1 MAKNAS
7 PSYEQIF
14 YLGGTGYSG
23 IRNISAGYSVGQ
35 KSVKV
40 LGAGFVRDVI
50 AEPLRGEFSMT
61 RDLLYQDPV
70 LDLTGEAP
78 ISGTLLYGVELNT
91 PAYKTVEQVYGF
103 NTGYLTNYSINCDVQ
118 DVPTIETTFAIFGQM
133 GSGEREGELDYSGTA
148 PLQNL
153 GFVNHEAVFLTYNG
167 SGTNRAVSVS
177 QTYDINRVPIYTLDQ
192 KTSESYYAPSQV
204 LTEYPIEITTNLTIE
219 MDDYETANMIDNIR
233 SGNYQTVGV
242 EIRLGKRE
250 ETLDG
255 NATSG
260 PNIVP
265 ASVELCLE
273 DDAGECLGDDGAGI
287 TRYEFLSTTG
297 HLVSESIESSV
308 DGVLS
313 VNLEF
318 KDYYNKD

>member
-1 MAKNAS
+1 MPNNAS

-14 YLGGTGYSG
+14 YLGGDNTSSRTGVSG
-23 IRNISAGYSVGQ
+23 IRSITAGYSVGQ
-35 KSVKV
+35 KKV
-40 LGAGFVRDVI
+40 RALGAGFIREVI
-50 AEPLRGEFSMT
+50 AEPLQGELSMT

-70 LDLTGEAP
+70 LGLTGESS
-78 ISGTLLYGVELNT
+78 ISGTLLYDVEMNG
-91 PAYKTVEQVYGF
+91 AEKVYGF
-103 NTGYLTNYSINCDVQ
+103 NTGYLTSYSINCDVQ
-118 DVPTIETTFAIFGQM
+118 DVPTIETTFAVFGQL
-133 GSGEREGELDYSGTA
+133 GSGERERELDYSGIA

-153 GFVNHEAVFLTYNG
+153 GFVNHEAVFLTFNG

-192 KTSESYYAPSQV
+192 KTDESYYAPSEV
-204 LTEYPIEITTNLTIE
+204 ITEYPIEITTNLTIE
-219 MDDYETANMIDNIR
+219 MDDYQTANMIDNIR
-233 SGNYQTVGV
+233 SGNYQTLGV
-242 EIRLGKRE
+242 EIRLGAKE
-250 ETLDG
+250 DTLDG
-255 NATSG
+255 HAVVGDT
-260 PNIVP
+260 
-265 ASVELCLE
+265 LCLQ
-273 DDAGECLGDDGAGI
+273 DNNGNCLGDDGDGI

>member
-1 MAKNAS
+1 MPNNAS

-14 YLGGTGYSG
+14 YLDGTGVSG
-23 IRNISAGYSVGQ
+23 IRNLSAGYSVGQ
-35 KSVKV
+35 KQVRA
-40 LGAGFVRDVI
+40 LGAGFIREVI
-50 AEPLRGEFSMT
+50 AEPLQGELSMT

-70 LDLTGEAP
+70 LGLTGEAP
-78 ISGTLLYGVELNT
+78 VSGTLLYDVEMNG
-91 PAYKTVEQVYGF
+91 AEKVYGF
-103 NTGYLTNYSINCDVQ
+103 NTGYLTSYSINCDVQ
-118 DVPTIETTFAIFGQM
+118 DVPTIETTFAVFGQL
-133 GSGEREGELDYSGTA
+133 GSGERERELDYSGTA

-153 GFVNHEAVFLTYNG
+153 GFVNHEAVFLTFNG

-177 QTYDINRVPIYTLDQ
+177 QDYNINRIPIYSLDQ
-192 KTSESYYAPSQV
+192 KTSETLYAPSEV
-204 LTEYPIEITTNLTIE
+204 LTEYPIEITTNLTVE

-233 SGNYQTVGV
+233 SGNYQTLGV
-242 EIRLGKRE
+242 EIRLGAKE
-250 ETLDG
+250 DTLDG
-255 NATSG
+255 HAVVGDT
-260 PNIVP
+260 
-265 ASVELCLE
+265 LCLQ
-273 DDAGECLGDDGAGI
+273 DNNGECLGDDGDGI

>member
-1 MAKNAS
+1 MPNNAS

-14 YLGGTGYSG
+14 YLDGTGVSG
-23 IRNISAGYSVGQ
+23 IRNVSAGYSVGQ
-35 KSVKV
+35 KQVRA
-40 LGAGFVRDVI
+40 LGAGFIREVI
-50 AEPLRGEFSMT
+50 AEPLQGELSMT

-70 LDLTGEAP
+70 LGLTGEAP
-78 ISGTLLYGVELNT
+78 VSGTLLYDVEMNG
-91 PAYKTVEQVYGF
+91 AEKVYGF
-103 NTGYLTNYSINCDVQ
+103 NTGYLTSYSINCDVQ
-118 DVPTIETTFAIFGQM
+118 DVPTIETTFAVFGQL
-133 GSGEREGELDYSGTA
+133 GSGERERELDYSGTA

-153 GFVNHEAVFLTYNG
+153 GFVNHEAVFLTFNG

-177 QTYDINRVPIYTLDQ
+177 QDYNVNRVPIYSLDQ
-192 KTSESYYAPSQV
+192 KTSETLYAPSEV

-233 SGNYQTVGV
+233 SGNYQTLGV
-242 EIRLGKRE
+242 EIRLGAKE
-250 ETLDG
+250 DTLDG
-255 NATSG
+255 HAVVG
-260 PNIVP
+260 DK
-265 ASVELCLE
+265 LCLQ
-273 DDAGECLGDDGAGI
+273 DNNGDCLGDDGDGI

>member
-1 MAKNAS
+1 MPNNAS

-14 YLGGTGYSG
+14 YLDGTGVSG
-23 IRNISAGYSVGQ
+23 IRNLSAGYSVGQ
-35 KSVKV
+35 KQVRA
-40 LGAGFVRDVI
+40 LGAGFIREVI
-50 AEPLRGEFSMT
+50 AEPLQGELSMT

-70 LDLTGEAP
+70 LGLTGEAP
-78 ISGTLLYGVELNT
+78 VSGTLLYDVEMNG
-91 PAYKTVEQVYGF
+91 AEKVYGF
-103 NTGYLTNYSINCDVQ
+103 NTGYPTSYSINCDVL
-118 DVPTIETTFAIFGQM
+118 DVPTIETTFAVFGQL
-133 GSGEREGELDYSGTA
+133 GSGERERELDYSGTA

-153 GFVNHEAVFLTYNG
+153 GFVNHEAVFLTFNG

-177 QTYDINRVPIYTLDQ
+177 QDYNINRIPIYSLDQ
-192 KTSESYYAPSQV
+192 KTSETLYAPSEV
-204 LTEYPIEITTNLTIE
+204 LTEYPIEITTNLTVE

-233 SGNYQTVGV
+233 SGNYQTLGV
-242 EIRLGKRE
+242 EIRLGAKE
-250 ETLDG
+250 DTLDG
-255 NATSG
+255 NAVVGDT
-260 PNIVP
+260 
-265 ASVELCLE
+265 LCLQ
-273 DDAGECLGDDGAGI
+273 DNNGDCLGDDGNGI

>member
-14 YLGGTGYSG
+14 YLGGTGVSG
-23 IRNISAGYSVGQ
+23 IRNLSAGYSVGQ
-35 KSVKV
+35 KQIRT
-40 LGAGFVRDVI
+40 LGAGFVHEVI
-50 AEPLRGEFSMT
+50 AEPLRGEMSMT
-61 RDLLYQDPV
+61 RDMLYQDPV
-70 LDLTGEAP
+70 LNLTGETP
-78 ISGTLLYGVELNT
+78 VSGTLLHGVELDG
-91 PAYKTVEQVYGF
+91 AEKVYGF
-103 NTGYLTNYSINCDVQ
+103 NTGYLTSYSINCDVQ
-118 DVPTIETTFAIFGQM
+118 DVPTIESSFAVFGQL
-133 GSGEREGELDYSGTA
+133 GSGVREGELDYSGVA

-153 GFVNHEAVFLTYNG
+153 GVVNHESVFLTFNG
-167 SGTNRAVSVS
+167 SGTNRAVSAS
-177 QTYDINRVPIYTLDQ
+177 QTYNINRVPIYTLDQ
-192 KTSESYYAPSQV
+192 KTSEIYYAPSEV
-204 LTEYPIEITTNLTIE
+204 LTEYPIDITTNLTIE

-233 SGNYQTVGV
+233 SGNYQTLGV
-242 EIRLGKRE
+242 EIRLGAKA

-255 NATSG
+255 HAVVG
-260 PNIVP
+260 DK
-265 ASVELCLE
+265 LCLQ
-273 DDAGECLGDDGAGI
+273 DNNGDCLGDDGDGI

>member
-1 MAKNAS
+1 MPNNAS

-14 YLGGTGYSG
+14 YLDGTGVSG

-35 KSVKV
+35 KQVRA
-40 LGAGFVRDVI
+40 LGAGFIREVI
-50 AEPLRGEFSMT
+50 AEPLQGELSMT

-70 LDLTGEAP
+70 LGLTGEAP
-78 ISGTLLYGVELNT
+78 VSGTLLYDVEMNG
-91 PAYKTVEQVYGF
+91 AEKVYGF
-103 NTGYLTNYSINCDVQ
+103 NTGYLTSYSINCDVQ
-118 DVPTIETTFAIFGQM
+118 DVPTIETTFAVFGQL
-133 GSGEREGELDYSGTA
+133 GSGERERELDYSGTA

-153 GFVNHEAVFLTYNG
+153 GFVNHEAVFLTFNG

-177 QTYDINRVPIYTLDQ
+177 QDYNINRIPIYSLDQ
-192 KTSESYYAPSQV
+192 KTSETLYAPSEV

-233 SGNYQTVGV
+233 SGNYQTLGV
-242 EIRLGKRE
+242 EIRLGAKE
-250 ETLDG
+250 DTLDG
-255 NATSG
+255 HAVVGDT
-260 PNIVP
+260 
-265 ASVELCLE
+265 LCLQ
-273 DDAGECLGDDGAGI
+273 DNNGDCLGDDGDGI

>member
-1 MAKNAS
+1 MPNNAS

-14 YLGGTGYSG
+14 YLGGTGVSG
-23 IRNISAGYSVGQ
+23 IRNLSAGYSVGQ
-35 KSVKV
+35 KQIKA
-40 LGAGFVRDVI
+40 LGAGFTQEVI
-50 AEPLRGEFSMT
+50 SEPLRGDMSMT
-61 RDLLYQDPV
+61 RDMLYQDPV
-70 LDLTGEAP
+70 LGLTGEAP
-78 ISGTLLYGVELNT
+78 ISGTLLYGVELDG
-91 PAYKTVEQVYGF
+91 AEKVYGF
-103 NTGYLTNYSINCDVQ
+103 STGYLTSYSINCNVQ
-118 DVPTIETTFAIFGQM
+118 DVPTIESTFAVFGQL
-133 GSGEREGELDYSGTA
+133 GSGVREGELDYSGVA

-153 GFVNHEAVFLTYNG
+153 GVVNHESVFLTFNG
-167 SGTNRAVSVS
+167 SGTNRAVSAS
-177 QTYDINRVPIYTLDQ
+177 QSYNINRIPIYTLDQ
-192 KTSESYYAPSQV
+192 KTSEIYYAPSEV

-233 SGNYQTVGV
+233 SGNYQTLGV
-242 EIRLGKRE
+242 EIRLGAKA

-255 NATSG
+255 HAVVG
-260 PNIVP
+260 DK
-265 ASVELCLE
+265 LCLQ
-273 DDAGECLGDDGAGI
+273 DNNGDCLGDDGDGI

>member
-1 MAKNAS
+1 MPNNAS

-14 YLGGTGYSG
+14 YLDGTGVSG
-23 IRNISAGYSVGQ
+23 IRNVSAGYSVGQ
-35 KSVKV
+35 KQVRA
-40 LGAGFVRDVI
+40 LGAGFIREVI
-50 AEPLRGEFSMT
+50 AEPLQGELSMT

-70 LDLTGEAP
+70 LGLTGEAP
-78 ISGTLLYGVELNT
+78 VSCTLLYDVEMNG
-91 PAYKTVEQVYGF
+91 AEKVYGF
-103 NTGYLTNYSINCDVQ
+103 NTGYLTSYSINCDVQ
-118 DVPTIETTFAIFGQM
+118 DVPTIETTFAVFGQL
-133 GSGEREGELDYSGTA
+133 GSGERERELDYSGTA

-153 GFVNHEAVFLTYNG
+153 GFVNHEAVFLTFNG

-177 QTYDINRVPIYTLDQ
+177 QDYNVNRVPIYSLDQ
-192 KTSESYYAPSQV
+192 KTSETLYAPSEV

-233 SGNYQTVGV
+233 SGNYQTLGV
-242 EIRLGKRE
+242 EIRLGAKE
-250 ETLDG
+250 DTLDG
-255 NATSG
+255 HAVVG
-260 PNIVP
+260 DK
-265 ASVELCLE
+265 LCLQ
-273 DDAGECLGDDGAGI
+273 DNNGDCLGDDGDGI

>member
-1 MAKNAS
+1 MPNNAS

-14 YLGGTGYSG
+14 YLDGTGVSG
-23 IRNISAGYSVGQ
+23 IRNLSAGYSVGQ
-35 KSVKV
+35 KQVRA
-40 LGAGFVRDVI
+40 LGAGFIREVI
-50 AEPLRGEFSMT
+50 AEPLQGELSMT

-70 LDLTGEAP
+70 LGLTGEAP
-78 ISGTLLYGVELNT
+78 VSGTLLYDVEMNG
-91 PAYKTVEQVYGF
+91 AEKVYGF
-103 NTGYLTNYSINCDVQ
+103 NTGYLTSYSINCDVQ
-118 DVPTIETTFAIFGQM
+118 DVPTIETTFAVFGQL
-133 GSGEREGELDYSGTA
+133 GSGERERELDYSGTA

-153 GFVNHEAVFLTYNG
+153 GFVNHEAVFLTFNG

-177 QTYDINRVPIYTLDQ
+177 QDYNINRIPIYSLDQ
-192 KTSESYYAPSQV
+192 KTSETLYAPSEV
-204 LTEYPIEITTNLTIE
+204 LTEYPIEITTNLTVE

-233 SGNYQTVGV
+233 SGNYQTLGV
-242 EIRLGKRE
+242 EIRLGAKE
-250 ETLDG
+250 DTLDG
-255 NATSG
+255 HAVVGDT
-260 PNIVP
+260 
-265 ASVELCLE
+265 LCLQ
-273 DDAGECLGDDGAGI
+273 DNNGDCLGDDGNGI

>member
-1 MAKNAS
+1 MPNNAS

-14 YLGGTGYSG
+14 YLDGTGVSG
-23 IRNISAGYSVGQ
+23 IRNVSAGYSVGQ
-35 KSVKV
+35 KQVRA
-40 LGAGFVRDVI
+40 LGAGFIREVI
-50 AEPLRGEFSMT
+50 AEPLQGELSMT

-70 LDLTGEAP
+70 LGLTGEAP
-78 ISGTLLYGVELNT
+78 VSGTLLYDVEMNG
-91 PAYKTVEQVYGF
+91 AEKVYGF
-103 NTGYLTNYSINCDVQ
+103 NTGYLTSYSINCDVQ
-118 DVPTIETTFAIFGQM
+118 DVPTIETTFAVFGQL
-133 GSGEREGELDYSGTA
+133 GSGERERELDYSGTA

-153 GFVNHEAVFLTYNG
+153 GFVNHEAVFLTFNG

-177 QTYDINRVPIYTLDQ
+177 QDYNINRIPIYSLDQ
-192 KTSESYYAPSQV
+192 KTSETLYAPSEV

-233 SGNYQTVGV
+233 SGNYQTLGV
-242 EIRLGKRE
+242 EIRLGAKE
-250 ETLDG
+250 DTLDG
-255 NATSG
+255 HAVVG
-260 PNIVP
+260 DK
-265 ASVELCLE
+265 LCLQ
-273 DDAGECLGDDGAGI
+273 DNNGNCLGDDGDGI

>member
-14 YLGGTGYSG
+14 YLGGTGVSG
-23 IRNISAGYSVGQ
+23 IRNLSAGYSVGQ
-35 KSVKV
+35 KQIRV
-40 LGAGFVRDVI
+40 LGAGFVREVI
-50 AEPLRGEFSMT
+50 AEPLRGEMSMT
-61 RDLLYQDPV
+61 RDMLYQDPV
-70 LDLTGEAP
+70 LGLTGESP
-78 ISGTLLYGVELNT
+78 VSGTLLYGVELDGNE
-91 PAYKTVEQVYGF
+91 KVYGF
-103 NTGYLTNYSINCDVQ
+103 NTGYLTSYSINCEVQ
-118 DVPTIETTFAIFGQM
+118 DVPTIETTFAVFGQM
-133 GSGEREGELDYSGTA
+133 GSGVREGELDYSGVA
-148 PLQNL
+148 PLQTL
-153 GFVNHEAVFLTYNG
+153 GVVNHESVFLTYNG

-177 QTYDINRVPIYTLDQ
+177 QSYDINRVPIYTLDE
-192 KTSESYYAPSQV
+192 KTSESYYAPAEV
-204 LTEYPIEITTNLTIE
+204 VTEYPIEITTNLTIE
-219 MDDYETANMIDNIR
+219 MDDYNTANMIDNIR
-233 SGNYQTVGV
+233 SGNYQTLGV
-242 EIRLGKRE
+242 EIRLGSKE

-260 PNIVP
+260 PNIGP
-265 ASVELCLE
+265 ASVNLCLE
-273 DDAGECLGDDGAGI
+273 DNAGACLGDDGDGI

>member
-1 MAKNAS
+1 MSKNAS

-14 YLGGTGYSG
+14 YLGGTGVSG
-23 IRNISAGYSVGQ
+23 IRDLSAGYSVGQ
-35 KSVKV
+35 KQVRI
-40 LGAGFVRDVI
+40 LGAGFVREVI

-61 RDLLYQDPV
+61 RDMLYQDPV
-70 LDLTGEAP
+70 LDLTGEYP
-78 ISGTLLYGVELNT
+78 VSGTLLYGVEIGDGNE
-91 PAYKTVEQVYGF
+91 KVYGF
-103 NTGYLTNYSINCDVQ
+103 NTGYLTSYSINCSVQ
-118 DVPTIETTFAIFGQM
+118 DVPTMESTFAVFGQM

-153 GFVNHEAVFLTYNG
+153 GVVNHESVFLTYDG

-177 QTYDINRVPIYTLDQ
+177 QSYDINRVPIYTLDQ
-192 KTSESYYAPSQV
+192 KTSETYYAPAEV
-204 LTEYPIEITTNLTIE
+204 ITEYPIEITTNFTIE

-233 SGNYQTVGV
+233 SGNYETIGV
-242 EIRLGKRE
+242 EIRLGRKA

-255 NATSG
+255 HQVVGST
-260 PNIVP
+260 
-265 ASVELCLE
+265 LCLQ
-273 DDAGECLGDDGAGI
+273 DDTGECLGDDGDGI

>member
-1 MAKNAS
+1 MPNNAS

-14 YLGGTGYSG
+14 YLDGTGVSG
-23 IRNISAGYSVGQ
+23 IRNVSAGYSVGQ
-35 KSVKV
+35 KQVRA
-40 LGAGFVRDVI
+40 LGAGFIREVI
-50 AEPLRGEFSMT
+50 AEPLQGELSMT

-70 LDLTGEAP
+70 LGLTGEAP
-78 ISGTLLYGVELNT
+78 VSGTLLYDVEMNG
-91 PAYKTVEQVYGF
+91 AEKVYGF
-103 NTGYLTNYSINCDVQ
+103 NTGYLTSYSINCDVQ
-118 DVPTIETTFAIFGQM
+118 DVPTIETTFAVFGQL
-133 GSGEREGELDYSGTA
+133 GSGERERELDYSGTA

-153 GFVNHEAVFLTYNG
+153 GFVNHEAVFLTFNG
-167 SGTNRAVSVS
+167 SGTNRTVSVS
-177 QTYDINRVPIYTLDQ
+177 QDYNINRIPIYSLDQ
-192 KTSESYYAPSQV
+192 KTSETLYAPSEV

-233 SGNYQTVGV
+233 SGNYQTLGV
-242 EIRLGKRE
+242 EIRLGAKE
-250 ETLDG
+250 DTLDG
-255 NATSG
+255 HAVVG
-260 PNIVP
+260 DK
-265 ASVELCLE
+265 LCLQ
-273 DDAGECLGDDGAGI
+273 DNNGDCLGDDGDGI

>member
-14 YLGGTGYSG
+14 YLGGTGVSG
-23 IRNISAGYSVGQ
+23 IRNLSAGYSVGQ
-35 KSVKV
+35 KQIRV
-40 LGAGFVRDVI
+40 LGAGFVREVI
-50 AEPLRGEFSMT
+50 AEPLRGEMSMT
-61 RDLLYQDPV
+61 RDMLYQDPV
-70 LDLTGEAP
+70 LGLTGESP
-78 ISGTLLYGVELNT
+78 VSGTLLYGVELDGNE
-91 PAYKTVEQVYGF
+91 KVYGF
-103 NTGYLTNYSINCDVQ
+103 NTGYLTSYSINCEVQ
-118 DVPTIETTFAIFGQM
+118 DVPTIETTFAVFGQM
-133 GSGEREGELDYSGTA
+133 GSGVREGELDYSGVA
-148 PLQNL
+148 PLQTL
-153 GFVNHEAVFLTYNG
+153 GMVNHESVFLTYNG

-177 QTYDINRVPIYTLDQ
+177 QSYDINRVPIYTLDE
-192 KTSESYYAPSQV
+192 KTSESYYAPAEV
-204 LTEYPIEITTNLTIE
+204 ITEYPIEITTNLTIE
-219 MDDYETANMIDNIR
+219 MDDYNTANMIDNIR
-233 SGNYQTVGV
+233 SGNYQTIGV
-242 EIRLGKRE
+242 EIRLGNKE
-250 ETLDG
+250 ETLNG

-265 ASVELCLE
+265 ASVNLCLE
-273 DDAGECLGDDGAGI
+273 DNAGVCLGDDGDGI

>member
-1 MAKNAS
+1 MANNAS

-14 YLGGTGYSG
+14 YLGGTGVSG
-23 IRNISAGYSVGQ
+23 IRNLSAGYSVGQ
-35 KSVKV
+35 KQVRA
-40 LGAGFVRDVI
+40 LGAGFVREVI
-50 AEPLRGEFSMT
+50 AEPLQGELSMT

-78 ISGTLLYGVELNT
+78 VSGTLLYGVELDG
-91 PAYKTVEQVYGF
+91 AEKVYGF
-103 NTGYLTNYSINCDVQ
+103 NTGYLTSYSINCDVQ
-118 DVPTIETTFAIFGQM
+118 DVPTIETTFAVYGQL
-133 GSGEREGELDYSGTA
+133 GSGERERELDYSGTA

-153 GFVNHEAVFLTYNG
+153 GVVNHESVFLTFNG

-177 QTYDINRVPIYTLDQ
+177 QDYNINRVPIYTLDQ
-192 KTSESYYAPSQV
+192 KTSETFYAPSEV
-204 LTEYPIEITTNLTIE
+204 VTEYPIEITTNLTIE
-219 MDDYETANMIDNIR
+219 MDDYQTANMIDNIR
-233 SGNYQTVGV
+233 SGIYETIGV
-242 EIRLGKRE
+242 EIRLGRKE

-255 NATSG
+255 DTV
-260 PNIVP
+260 IP
-265 ASVELCLE
+265 AGTGELCLV
-273 DDAGECLGDDGAGI
+273 DHAGECLGDDGDGV

-297 HLVSESIESSV
+297 HLVSESISSSV

>member
-1 MAKNAS
+1 MPNNAS

-14 YLGGTGYSG
+14 YLGGTGVSG
-23 IRNISAGYSVGQ
+23 IRNLSAGYSVAQ
-35 KSVKV
+35 KTIRA
-40 LGAGFVRDVI
+40 LGAGFVQEVI
-50 AEPLRGEFSMT
+50 AEPLRGEMSMT
-61 RDLLYQDPV
+61 RDMLYQDPV
-70 LDLTGEAP
+70 LGLTGEAP
-78 ISGTLLYGVELNT
+78 VSGTLLYGVELDG
-91 PAYKTVEQVYGF
+91 AEKVYGF
-103 NTGYLTNYSINCDVQ
+103 NTGYLTSYSINCDVQ
-118 DVPTIETTFAIFGQM
+118 DVPTIESSFAVFGQL
-133 GSGEREGELDYSGTA
+133 GSGVREGELDYSGVA

-153 GFVNHEAVFLTYNG
+153 GVVNHESVFLTFNG
-167 SGTNRAVSVS
+167 SGTNRAVSAS
-177 QTYDINRVPIYTLDQ
+177 QSYNINRIPIYTLDQ
-192 KTSESYYAPSQV
+192 KTSEIYYAPSEV

-233 SGNYQTVGV
+233 SGNYQTLGV
-242 EIRLGKRE
+242 EIRLGAKA

-255 NATSG
+255 HAVVG
-260 PNIVP
+260 DK
-265 ASVELCLE
+265 LCLQ
-273 DDAGECLGDDGAGI
+273 DNNGDCLGDDGDGI

>member
-1 MAKNAS
+1 MPNNAS

-14 YLGGTGYSG
+14 YLGGGDTASRTGVSG
-23 IRNISAGYSVGQ
+23 IRSISAGYSVGQ
-35 KSVKV
+35 KKV
-40 LGAGFVRDVI
+40 RALGAGFIREVI
-50 AEPLRGEFSMT
+50 AEPLQGELSMT

-70 LDLTGEAP
+70 LGLTGEGS
-78 ISGTLLYGVELNT
+78 ISGTLLYDVEMNG
-91 PAYKTVEQVYGF
+91 AEKVYGF
-103 NTGYLTNYSINCDVQ
+103 NTGYLTSYSINCDVQ
-118 DVPTIETTFAIFGQM
+118 DVPTIETTFAVFGQL
-133 GSGEREGELDYSGTA
+133 GSGEREGELDYSGIA

-153 GFVNHEAVFLTYNG
+153 GFVNHEAVFLTFNG

-192 KTSESYYAPSQV
+192 KIDESYYAPSEV
-204 LTEYPIEITTNLTIE
+204 ITEYPIEITTNLTIE
-219 MDDYETANMIDNIR
+219 MDDYQAANMIDNIR
-233 SGNYQTVGV
+233 SGNYQTIGV
-242 EIRLGKRE
+242 EIRLGAKE
-250 ETLDG
+250 DTLDG
-255 NATSG
+255 HAVVGDT
-260 PNIVP
+260 
-265 ASVELCLE
+265 LCLQ
-273 DDAGECLGDDGAGI
+273 DNNGECLGDDGDGI

>member
-14 YLGGTGYSG
+14 YLGGTGVSG
-23 IRNISAGYSVGQ
+23 IRNISAGYTVGQ
-35 KSVKV
+35 KQIRA
-40 LGAGFVRDVI
+40 LGAGFVREVI

-61 RDLLYQDPV
+61 RDMLYQDPV
-70 LDLTGEAP
+70 LDLTGEYP
-78 ISGTLLYGVELNT
+78 VSGTLLHDVELDGDE
-91 PAYKTVEQVYGF
+91 KVYGF
-103 NTGYLTNYSINCDVQ
+103 NTGYLTSYSINCDVQ
-118 DVPTIETTFAIFGQM
+118 DVPTIETTFAVFGQM
-133 GSGEREGELDYSGTA
+133 GSGVREGELDYSGVA

-153 GFVNHEAVFLTYNG
+153 GMVNHESVFLTYNG
-167 SGTNRAVSVS
+167 SGTNRAVSAS
-177 QTYDINRVPIYTLDQ
+177 QSYGINRIPIYTLDQ
-192 KTSESYYAPSQV
+192 KTSQTDYAPSEV
-204 LTEYPIEITTNLTIE
+204 LTEYPIEITTNFTIE
-219 MDDYETANMIDNIR
+219 MDDYDTANMIDNIR
-233 SGNYQTVGV
+233 SGHYETIGV
-242 EIRLGKRE
+242 EIRLGNRE

-255 NATSG
+255 NTTSG

-265 ASVELCLE
+265 ASVDLCLQ
-273 DDAGECLGDDGAGI
+273 DDTGECLGDDGDGI

-297 HLVSESIESSV
+297 HLVSESISSAV

>member
-1 MAKNAS
+1 MPNNAS

-14 YLGGTGYSG
+14 YLDGTGVSG
-23 IRNISAGYSVGQ
+23 IRNVSAGYSVGQ
-35 KSVKV
+35 KQVRA
-40 LGAGFVRDVI
+40 LGAGFIREVI
-50 AEPLRGEFSMT
+50 AEPLQGELSMT

-70 LDLTGEAP
+70 LGLTGEAP
-78 ISGTLLYGVELNT
+78 VSGTLLYDVEMNG
-91 PAYKTVEQVYGF
+91 AEKVYGF
-103 NTGYLTNYSINCDVQ
+103 NTGYLTSYSINCDVQ
-118 DVPTIETTFAIFGQM
+118 DVPTIETTFAVFGQL
-133 GSGEREGELDYSGTA
+133 GSGERERELDYSGTA

-153 GFVNHEAVFLTYNG
+153 GFVNHEAVFLTFNG

-177 QTYDINRVPIYTLDQ
+177 QDYNINRIPIYSLDQ
-192 KTSESYYAPSQV
+192 KTSETLYAPSEV

-233 SGNYQTVGV
+233 SGNYQTLGV
-242 EIRLGKRE
+242 EIRLGARE
-250 ETLDG
+250 DTLDG
-255 NATSG
+255 HAVVGDT
-260 PNIVP
+260 
-265 ASVELCLE
+265 LCLQ
-273 DDAGECLGDDGAGI
+273 DNNGECLGDDGDGI